1 MASLLV
7 ALGVVAGSAA
17 AAAPVGAPVD
27 AGLARQHD
35 QLVAIEYF
43 RTVAAAAPDAFA
55 GISTRGP
62 AEVTVHVV
70 DRVQPAAADLD
81 GIRRAAAANG
91 ITLSFKR
98 EKHSLTDLNRIRA
111 ALQDDDSLTSADGTR
126 VGVGV
131 NPDTNSV
138 EVSADVVTPG
148 LTAAGQR
155 FGAAVRVIEQAK
167 PQPVLGRFNDTSPYY
182 GGDRIGNREGTCTY
196 GFSLTN
202 LYGIRYGIT
211 AGHCFT
217 DGAGVALTRWFP
229 GTDNSGT
236 GYADFGQVK
245 FRRYANDLLDN
256 ELVGSDVQ
264 DYGGLVW
271 VDANLRAD
279 PAERLPVHSAQNSCI
294 GCQVWVNGSFSGKRL
309 MTINRNPGCVTNS
322 QNVRTCGMWTA
333 TPADGGGPACN
344 PGDSGGPVFAYD
356 GRGGIIAVGIIS
368 AQGGSTCYF
377 TSVPDILR
385 SWQSTITTG

>member
-1 MASLLV
+1 M
-7 ALGVVAGSAA
+7 
-17 AAAPVGAPVD
+17 D

-43 RTVAAAAPDAFA
+43 RTVAAAAPDTFA

-62 AEVTVHVV
+62 AEVTVHIV
-70 DRVQPAAADLD
+70 DHVPPAAADLD
-81 GIRRAAAANG
+81 AIRRTAAADG

-98 EKHSLTDLNRIRA
+98 EKYSLTDLDRIRA
-111 ALQDDDSLTSADGTR
+111 AVQNDKSLTSADGTQ

-148 LTAAGQR
+148 LTAAAQR
-155 FGAAVRVIEQAK
+155 FGAAVRVTKQAK
-167 PQPVLGRFNDTSPYY
+167 VQPASGRFNDSSPYY
-182 GGDRIGNREGTCTY
+182 GGDRIGNPTGTCTY

-202 LYGIRYGIT
+202 LHGIRYGIT
-211 AGHCFT
+211 AGHCFAV
-217 DGAGVALTRWFP
+217 GAGVSVTRWFP
-229 GTDNSGT
+229 GTNNAGT

-245 FRRYANDLLDN
+245 FRRYENNALDN

-264 DYGGLVW
+264 DYDGVVW
-271 VDANLRAD
+271 VDATLRAD
-279 PAERLPVHSAQNSCI
+279 PAEVLPVHGAQNSCV
-294 GCQVWVNGSFSGKRL
+294 GCQVWVDGSFTGKRL
-309 MTINRNPGCVTNS
+309 VTINGHPGCVTNL

-344 PGDSGGPVFAYD
+344 SGDSGGPVFAYD
-356 GRGGIIAVGIIS
+356 GRGGITAVGIIS
-368 AQGGSTCYF
+368 AADGNTCYF
-377 TSVPDILR
+377 TSMPEILR
-385 SWQSTITTG
+385 SWQSTITISVPELLRSR